1 MLAQSVSP
9 TRIPDLIVVA
19 DRQDIAPPPYLLAI
33 PFKGASRLRF
43 KVSLDGPALG
53 ALEAHLN
60 SRQEVSQVRINRL
73 AGSCVVSFEP
83 TARPELDQWLA
94 QLPSERQLA
103 QGLNPSPG
111 HSTTP
116 APSPGAGEA
125 DGEEPFVPTRIVLP
139 VASLG
144 LALLAGPLS
153 LPPLAVAGF
162 ILVAAQLSFRR
173 AWQGL
178 REDRK
183 INVDFLDSLA
193 VVLHSLDGF
202 LVGPAMMITMIEG
215 GEAVR
220 DATQR
225 IAHSANTDLLA
236 SLQTDVRLLR
246 DGEELIVPS
255 SSLEAGDRIQLFAGD
270 QIPVDGVIESGE
282 SSLDVVKLT
291 GESVP
296 REAGP
301 GDEVLAGFIL
311 LEGSLIIQTSAV
323 GEATRIGQITSMI
336 ESAPVFD
343 TRVGNYAGKIANR
356 FVMPTLALAGLS
368 LLLSAGNIAQAA
380 SLLMFDLGTGLR
392 VSVPTAIMA
401 ALTKAGSQG
410 LLIRSGRA
418 LEQLADVDVV
428 VFDKTGT
435 LTQGHP
441 SVVEVALLGN
451 GDRDQLIRLA
461 ASAEQGLNHPVA
473 EAVIN
478 HAAGLGM
485 ETLPCDRWDYRI
497 GRGVSAEI
505 QGQTVL
511 VGNARLLREE
521 GLEPAVPSADPR
533 LATATPVY
541 LAVDGVLEAVIYAAD
556 AIRPDSRQLIA
567 ELHRRGIQAH
577 MLTGDVAA
585 VAHAVAER
593 LGLAPEEVHA
603 EALPDQKAELVK
615 QLAQQGHKV
624 AFVGDGINDSAALA
638 YADVSISFAS
648 GSDLARETADIVLTN
663 DKVSGLLVAQDLSRR
678 TFELV
683 KQNIGIVG
691 VPNLTALVV
700 GTFLPISPILAV
712 MLNNGSSLVAA
723 ANAMRVL
730 GFRAKE
736 LPPASNPTNAASNPV
751 AHGGSAQA
759 AGDLSEAVKGP
770 GARETSRTP
779 DADHAAGPSPMART
793 STSNSLEVSL
803 VQLSSR
809 LSLSHQTITARR
821 RRADFSHWVR
831 SHDPEGQGWSYCRE
845 TKMYRSVV
853 A

>member
-1 MLAQSVSP
+1 MLAQSVS
-9 TRIPDLIVVA
+9 TSRKPDLRVLA
-19 DRQDIAPPPYLLAI
+19 DGQASAPPPYLLAI
-33 PFKGASRLRF
+33 PFKGPTRLRF
-43 KVSLDGPALG
+43 KVALDGPGLT
-53 ALEAHLN
+53 ALEAHL
-60 SRQEVSQVRINRL
+60 SRRPEVSQVRINCF
-73 AGSCVVSFEP
+73 AASCVVSFGP
-83 TARPELDQWLA
+83 SAQPELDQWLA
-94 QLPSERQLA
+94 QLPSERQLQQVDGDTSRPG
-103 QGLNPSPG
+103 QGSALPLADASE
-111 HSTTP
+111 
-116 APSPGAGEA
+116 AGG
-125 DGEEPFVPTRIVLP
+125 DEPFVPTRIVLP

-178 REDRK
+178 REERK

-246 DGEELIVPS
+246 DGAELIVPS
-255 SSLEAGDRIQLFAGD
+255 SSLQAGDRIQLFAGD
-270 QIPVDGVIESGE
+270 QIPVDGLIESGE

-311 LEGSLIIQTSAV
+311 LEGSLIIQTLAV

-356 FVMPTLALAGLS
+356 FVLPTLALAGLS
-368 LLLSAGNIAQAA
+368 LLLSGGNIGQAA

-441 SVVEVALLGN
+441 SVVEVALLGHA
-451 GDRDQLIRLA
+451 DRHQLIRLA

-473 EAVIN
+473 KAVIN
-478 HAAGLGM
+478 HAADLGI
-485 ETLPCDRWDYRI
+485 ETLPCDLWDYRI

-505 QGQTVL
+505 QGHSVL

-521 GLEPAVPSADPR
+521 GLEPASASTDPR

-615 QLAQQGHKV
+615 SLAQQGHKV

-691 VPNLTALVV
+691 VPNLSALLV
-700 GTFLPISPILAV
+700 GTIIPISPMLAV

-730 GFRAKE
+730 GFRSKD
-736 LPPASNPTNAASNPV
+736 LPPANLETVAPVHAVHQGSGPEAEPVDPSSNPAPSSTAVLRSRSSV
-751 AHGGSAQA
+751 A
-759 AGDLSEAVKGP
+759 
-770 GARETSRTP
+770 
-779 DADHAAGPSPMART
+779 
-793 STSNSLEVSL
+793 VSL
-803 VQLSSR
+803 VELSSR
-809 LSLSHQTITARR
+809 LSLKHQAITARR
-821 RRADFSHWVR
+821 RRADFAHWVR
-831 SHDPEGQGWSYCRE
+831 SHDPEGHSWSYCSQ
-845 TKMYRSVV
+845 TKMYLSIV

>member
-1 MLAQSVSP
+1 MLAQSVLPS
-9 TRIPDLIVVA
+9 RIPDLIVIA
-19 DRQDIAPPPYLLAI
+19 DKQILTPPPYVITI
-33 PFKGASRLRF
+33 PFKGLTRLRLR
-43 KVSLDGPALG
+43 VSLDCSALT
-53 ALEAHLN
+53 ALEAHLRN
-60 SRQEVSQVRINRL
+60 QPEVSQVRINRL
-73 AGSCVVSFEP
+73 AASCVVSFGP
-83 TARPELDQWLA
+83 AALPDLDHWLA
-94 QLPSERQLA
+94 QLPSERQLSQA
-103 QGLNPSPG
+103 AGSLCKTGQGPVSPSPESSG
-111 HSTTP
+111 
-116 APSPGAGEA
+116 
-125 DGEEPFVPTRIVLP
+125 DEPFVPTRIILP

-193 VVLHSLDGF
+193 VLLHSLDGF

-236 SLQTDVRLLR
+236 SLQTDVRLIR
-246 DGEELIVPS
+246 DGAEQIVPS
-255 SSLEAGDRIQLFAGD
+255 SSLQAGDRIHLFAGD
-270 QIPVDGVIESGE
+270 QIPVDGLIESGE

-311 LEGSLIIQTSAV
+311 LEGSLIIETSAV

-356 FVMPTLALAGLS
+356 FVLPTLALAGLS
-368 LLLSAGNIAQAA
+368 LLLSGGNIAQAA
-380 SLLMFDLGTGLR
+380 SLLIFDLGTGLR

-441 SVVEVALLGN
+441 SVVEVVLLGN
-451 GDRDQLIRLA
+451 ADRDHLIQLA

-473 EAVIN
+473 KAVID
-478 HAAGLGM
+478 HAAGLGIDSLQC
-485 ETLPCDRWDYRI
+485 ERWDYRI
-497 GRGVSAEI
+497 GRGVSADI
-505 QGQTVL
+505 GGQTVL
-511 VGNARLLREE
+511 VGNARLLREK
-521 GLEPAVPSADPR
+521 GLKPGAPSGDPR
-533 LATATPVY
+533 LATATPIYV
-541 LAVDGVLEAVIYAAD
+541 AVDGVVEAVIYAAD
-556 AIRPDSRQLIA
+556 AIRPDSRQLIE

-615 QLAQQGHKV
+615 AFAQQGHKV

-691 VPNLTALVV
+691 VPNLSALLV

-730 GFRAKE
+730 GFRAKD
-736 LPPASNPTNAASNPV
+736 LPPANQKSTAPTTAPVHQASPQETGPLEPSSTPLAHSTHLPSSNHSV
-751 AHGGSAQA
+751 
-759 AGDLSEAVKGP
+759 
-770 GARETSRTP
+770 
-779 DADHAAGPSPMART
+779 
-793 STSNSLEVSL
+793 EVSL
-803 VQLSSR
+803 VELSRR
-809 LSLSHQTITARR
+809 LSLTHQTITARR
-821 RRADFSHWVR
+821 RSADFSSWVR
-831 SHDPEGQGWSYCRE
+831 SRDPDGQAWSYCSQ
-845 TKMYRSVV
+845 TKLYRSIVT
-853 A
+853 

>member
-33 PFKGASRLRF
+33 PFQGPTRLRF
-43 KVSLDGPALG
+43 KVSLDGLALG

-83 TARPELDQWLA
+83 TARPELGQWLA

-111 HSTTP
+111 HSTTA

-505 QGQTVL
+505 QGKTVL

-541 LAVDGVLEAVIYAAD
+541 LAVDGVVEAVIYAAD

-736 LPPASNPTNAASNPV
+736 LPPANTPTSAASNPV
-751 AHGGSAQA
+751 APGGSAQA
-759 AGDLSEAVKGP
+759 AGDLSEAAKGP

>member
-33 PFKGASRLRF
+33 PFQGPTRLRF

-111 HSTTP
+111 LSTTA

-736 LPPASNPTNAASNPV
+736 LPPANLATTAAAPFV
-751 AHGGSAQA
+751 HADSA
-759 AGDLSEAVKGP
+759 P
-770 GARETSRTP
+770 
-779 DADHAAGPSPMART
+779 AAGPSATGTKGTEPEQARGT
-793 STSNSLEVSL
+793 SEAHTASGRSASAWTSANNSLEVSL

-831 SHDPEGQGWSYCRE
+831 SHDPEGQGWSYCSQ

>member
-1 MLAQSVSP
+1 MLAQSVLPS
-9 TRIPDLIVVA
+9 RIPDLIVIA
-19 DRQDIAPPPYLLAI
+19 DNQVLAPPPYVLTI
-33 PFKGASRLRF
+33 PFKGSTRLRLR
-43 KVSLDGPALG
+43 VSLDDSTLT
-53 ALEAHLN
+53 ALEAHLRN
-60 SRQEVSQVRINRL
+60 QPEVSQVRINRL
-73 AGSCVVSFEP
+73 AASCVVSFGP
-83 TARPELDQWLA
+83 AGLSDLDHWLA
-94 QLPSERQLA
+94 QLPSERHLNQA
-103 QGLNPSPG
+103 GGSFCKPGLGPVSPSPE
-111 HSTTP
+111 S
-116 APSPGAGEA
+116 S
-125 DGEEPFVPTRIVLP
+125 GEEPFVPTRIVLP

-153 LPPLAVAGF
+153 LPPLAVASF

-193 VVLHSLDGF
+193 VLLHSLDGF

-236 SLQTDVRLLR
+236 SLQTDVRLIR
-246 DGEELIVPS
+246 DGAEQIVPS
-255 SSLEAGDRIQLFAGD
+255 SSLQAGDRIHLFAGD
-270 QIPVDGVIESGE
+270 QIPVDGLIESGE

-311 LEGSLIIQTSAV
+311 LEGSLIIETKAV

-368 LLLSAGNIAQAA
+368 LLLSGGNIAQAA

-441 SVVEVALLGN
+441 SVVEVVLLTN
-451 GDRDQLIRLA
+451 SDPQRLIQLA
-461 ASAEQGLNHPVA
+461 ASAEQGLTHPVA
-473 EAVIN
+473 KAVID
-478 HAAGLGM
+478 HAADLGIDI
-485 ETLPCDRWDYRI
+485 LPCDRWDYRI
-497 GRGVSAEI
+497 GRGVSADI
-505 QGQTVL
+505 GGQNVL

-521 GLEPAVPSADPR
+521 GLTPAAPSGDPR
-533 LATATPVY
+533 LATATPIYV
-541 LAVDGVLEAVIYAAD
+541 AVDGVVGAVIYAAD
-556 AIRPDSRQLIA
+556 AIRPDSRQLIE

-615 QLAQQGHKV
+615 ALSQQGHKV

-691 VPNLTALVV
+691 VPNLSALLV
-700 GTFLPISPILAV
+700 GTLLPISPILAV

-730 GFRAKE
+730 AFRAKD
-736 LPPASNPTNAASNPV
+736 LPPANQKT
-751 AHGGSAQA
+751 SAPA
-759 AGDLSEAVKGP
+759 GP
-770 GARETSRTP
+770 GHQASPQETGPQEPSSTP
-779 DADHAAGPSPMART
+779 AAHSTHLPS
-793 STSNSLEVSL
+793 SNHSLEVSL
-803 VQLSSR
+803 VELSRR
-809 LSLSHQTITARR
+809 LSLTHQTITARR
-821 RRADFSHWVR
+821 RRADFSSWVR
-831 SHDPEGQGWSYCRE
+831 SRDPDGQAWSYCSQ
-845 TKMYRSVV
+845 TKLYRSIVT
-853 A
+853 

>member
-33 PFKGASRLRF
+33 PFQGPTRLRF
-43 KVSLDGPALG
+43 KVSLGGPALG

-111 HSTTP
+111 LSTTA

-451 GDRDQLIRLA
+451 GDRDKLIRLA

-736 LPPASNPTNAASNPV
+736 LPPANLATTAAAPFV
-751 AHGGSAQA
+751 HADSA
-759 AGDLSEAVKGP
+759 P
-770 GARETSRTP
+770 
-779 DADHAAGPSPMART
+779 AAGPSATGTKGTEPEQARGT
-793 STSNSLEVSL
+793 SEAHTASGRSASAWTSANNSLEVSL

-831 SHDPEGQGWSYCRE
+831 SHDPEGQGWSYCSQ

>member
-1 MLAQSVSP
+1 VLAQSVATS
-9 TRIPDLIVVA
+9 RKPDLILLA
-19 DRQDIAPPPYLLAI
+19 DRQEIAPPPYLLAI
-33 PFKGASRLRF
+33 AFKGPTRLRF
-43 KVSLDGPALG
+43 QVALDGPELT
-53 ALEAHLN
+53 ALEAHL
-60 SRQEVSQVRINRL
+60 SRRPEVSQVRINRF
-73 AGSCVVSFEP
+73 AASCVVNFAPS
-83 TARPELDQWLA
+83 ARPELDHWLA
-94 QLPSERQLA
+94 LLPSQRQL
-103 QGLNPSPG
+103 QHLDNISQPG
-111 HSTTP
+111 HAP
-116 APSPGAGEA
+116 ALTKAEAGKA
-125 DGEEPFVPTRIVLP
+125 NGDDPFVPTRIVLP
-139 VASLG
+139 VVSLG

-162 ILVAAQLSFRR
+162 ILVAAQLSFWR

-178 REDRK
+178 HEERK

-246 DGEELIVPS
+246 DGAELIVPS
-255 SSLEAGDRIQLFAGD
+255 SSLQAGDRIQLFAGD
-270 QIPVDGVIESGE
+270 QIPVDGLIESGE

-291 GESVP
+291 GESMP
-296 REAGP
+296 REIGP

-311 LEGSLIIQTSAV
+311 LEGSLIIQTLAV
-323 GEATRIGQITSMI
+323 GEATRIGQIASMI

-356 FVMPTLALAGLS
+356 FVLPTLALAGLS
-368 LLLSAGNIAQAA
+368 LLLSGGNIAQAA

-441 SVVEVALLGN
+441 SVVEVALLGHA
-451 GDRDQLIRLA
+451 DRHQLIRLA

-473 EAVIN
+473 KAVIN
-478 HAAGLGM
+478 HAADLGIG
-485 ETLPCDRWDYRI
+485 TLPCDRWDYRI

-505 QGQTVL
+505 QGHSVL

-521 GLEPAVPSADPR
+521 GLEPAPASTDPR

-615 QLAQQGHKV
+615 SLAQQGHKV

-691 VPNLTALVV
+691 VPNLSALLV
-700 GTFLPISPILAV
+700 GTIIPISPILAV

-730 GFRAKE
+730 GFRPKT
-736 LPPASNPTNAASNPV
+736 LPPANVQTVAAADAMHQGFSPGAEPV
-751 AHGGSAQA
+751 A
-759 AGDLSEAVKGP
+759 P
-770 GARETSRTP
+770 SRNP
-779 DADHAAGPSPMART
+779 APV
-793 STSNSLEVSL
+793 STSLPRSSRSVAMSL
-803 VQLSSR
+803 VELSSR
-809 LSLSHQTITARR
+809 LSIKHQAITARR
-821 RRADFSHWVR
+821 RRADFAHWVR
-831 SHDPEGQGWSYCRE
+831 SHDPEGHSWSYCSQ
-845 TKMYRSVV
+845 TKMYLSVV